1 MEDKDYHH
9 LTCGSRPSYQK
20 CLWYRRGTCSSG
32 VGLPSLLLTSLV
44 YGQGLFRSS
53 QLRVYGAESSSISKF
68 LCVAYCKGCLYCCL
82 YEVREVVNIAI
93 HEAGDVVKRWNLR
106 YFMLLV
112 GHQPTLVYYR
122 KVSGRPVLLQVF
134 KGCKGRPA
142 VQEDVSPT
150 LKPLFAA
157 GGRGSSKCTTH
168 GGSQSAGEQAGCS
181 LTGTALDLY
190 AVPLSADL
198 MSLTSD
204 FLQISGTAKGGSLF
218 QFTVQAS
225 GETYEL
231 AATTQQERRRS
242 AAASQRLPQLSLPAL
257 GALLAPE
264 K

>member
-1 MEDKDYHH
+1 M
-9 LTCGSRPSYQK
+9 
-20 CLWYRRGTCSSG
+20 
-32 VGLPSLLLTSLV
+32 LLTSLV

-53 QLRVYGAESSSISKF
+53 QLHVYGAESSSNSKV
-68 LCVAYCKGCLYCCL
+68 LCVAYYKGGKGCYL

-134 KGCKGRPA
+134 KGCKGPPA
-142 VQEDVSPT
+142 VQEDASPT

-168 GGSQSAGEQAGCS
+168 GGSQSAGEQAECS

-190 AVPLSADL
+190 AIPLSADR
-198 MSLTSD
+198 MSLD

-242 AAASQRLPQLSLPAL
+242 AAASQ
-257 GALLAPE
+257 
-264 K
+264 